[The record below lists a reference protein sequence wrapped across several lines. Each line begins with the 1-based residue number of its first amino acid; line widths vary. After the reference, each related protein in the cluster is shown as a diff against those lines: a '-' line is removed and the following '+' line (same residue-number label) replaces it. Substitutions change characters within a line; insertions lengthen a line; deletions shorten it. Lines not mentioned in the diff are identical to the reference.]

1 MVLPKSLSLLTA
13 LAAAL
18 GCARGGSKAVDRS
31 SGEIPSVCAARVAPG
46 SMRIDGRLDESAWRQ
61 AGETGA
67 FVDPGSG
74 RPSSASKVNASA
86 RVAWDEASLYLAVV
100 VEDRAPSSPFSRE
113 EVDPHLWERASAVEV
128 MLQPGD
134 PGDNRDYY
142 ELQVDINGAVW
153 DTRFDDYNAPIERA
167 QGLVRF
173 GHQEWSSKVERAV
186 EIDKAAGR
194 YAVEI
199 AWPWASIAGARAPV
213 PPREGDL
220 WRVNLYSFRD
230 GQREAMA
237 FSPILGQGN
246 FHRASRW
253 GRLRFAGSA
262 ANSACSAR

>member
-1 MVLPKSLSLLTA
+1 MVLPKSLALLAA

-18 GCARGGSKAVDRS
+18 GCARSGSKSVDRS
-31 SGEIPSVCAARVAPG
+31 SGEIPSVCAPRVAPG

-100 VEDRAPSSPFSRE
+100 VEDRAPSSPFSRG

-167 QGLVRF
+167 EGSVRF
-173 GHQEWSSKVERAV
+173 GHQEWSSKVQRAV
-186 EIDKAAGR
+186 EIDPTAGR

-213 PPREGDL
+213 PPREGDV

-237 FSPILGQGN
+237 FSPILNQGN

-262 ANSACSAR
+262 ANAACSAR